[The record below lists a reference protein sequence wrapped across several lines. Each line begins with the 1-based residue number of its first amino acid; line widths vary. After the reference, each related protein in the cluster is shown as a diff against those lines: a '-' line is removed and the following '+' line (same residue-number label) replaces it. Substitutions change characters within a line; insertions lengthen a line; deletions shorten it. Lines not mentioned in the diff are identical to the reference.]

1 MTWQVSTDSQIEPDT
16 DTLHYIQLAHKK
28 KKKKK
33 KKEKK
38 KRKEKDRDIKAKW
51 QIKWTYFCNRLNI
64 TNLKVY
70 LIRGSPFKILNNQCD
85 TM

>member
-16 DTLHYIQLAHKK
+16 DTLHYIHLAHKK
-28 KKKKK
+28 KKR
-33 KKEKK
+33 KKE
-38 KRKEKDRDIKAKW
+38 KEKDRDKKAKW

-70 LIRGSPFKILNNQCD
+70 LIRASPFKILNNQCD

>member
-33 KKEKK
+33 KKRKKKEKK
-38 KRKEKDRDIKAKW
+38 KTEI
-51 QIKWTYFCNRLNI
+51 
-64 TNLKVY
+64 
-70 LIRGSPFKILNNQCD
+70 
-85 TM
+85 

>member
-16 DTLHYIQLAHKK
+16 DTLHYIHLAHQ
-28 KKKKK
+28 KKK

-38 KRKEKDRDIKAKW
+38 KEKKKTDIKAKW
-51 QIKWTYFCNRLNI
+51 QIKWTYFYNRLNI

-70 LIRGSPFKILNNQCD
+70 LIRASPFKILNNQCD

>member
-16 DTLHYIQLAHKK
+16 DTLHYIHLAHKK

-33 KKEKK
+33 E
-38 KRKEKDRDIKAKW
+38 KEKDRDKKAKW

>member
-16 DTLHYIQLAHKK
+16 DTLHYIHLAHKK
-28 KKKKK
+28 RKR
-33 KKEKK
+33 KKE
-38 KRKEKDRDIKAKW
+38 KEKDRDKKAKW

>member
-16 DTLHYIQLAHKK
+16 DTLHYIHLAHKK
-28 KKKKK
+28 KKR
-33 KKEKK
+33 KKE
-38 KRKEKDRDIKAKW
+38 KEKDRDKKAKW

>member
-16 DTLHYIQLAHKK
+16 DTLHYIHLAHKK
-28 KKKKK
+28 KKR
-33 KKEKK
+33 KKE
-38 KRKEKDRDIKAKW
+38 KEKDRDKKAKW
-51 QIKWTYFCNRLNI
+51 QIKWTYFYNRLNI

-70 LIRGSPFKILNNQCD
+70 LIRASPFKILNNQCD